1 MCSLYNY
8 IDIMSIEKARS
19 AKNLQYTD
27 RYSKN
32 LQYTDRYSKNPIINN
47 LIKVKLESEIGVV
60 KENFSQILKR

>member
-19 AKNLQYTD
+19 A
-27 RYSKN
+27 KN